1 MMAHLNE
8 QAVDLLQPKH
18 QIVAE
23 SYAMRELL
31 QFVQRVA
38 VSKASAFLIEGE
50 NGTGK
55 DLVARLLHEQ
65 SQRHAG
71 PFLAINCS
79 AIPETLLESELFG
92 YEKGA
97 FTDARGQKRGLFEL
111 ADQGTLFLDEIG
123 TIAQSLQAKLLRV
136 LENQAFRRLG
146 GLHEIEV
153 DIRIIAATNVSLH
166 RAVMRR
172 TFRQDLYYRLNI
184 IRIDIPPLRE
194 RLEDVLPLTHFFVS
208 HYNQKFGC
216 DIRGV
221 TDEAG
226 SILLA
231 HRWPG
236 NVRELRNAIER
247 AMILEDTERI
257 HPQSLPA
264 EVRDGSGPE
273 RMASSLSAASD
284 EQGFSLRSQERRLVI
299 QALEKTQWNQTQAAN
314 LLRISR
320 DALRYKMKKFRLS
333 RIMNPG
339 LPVLE

>member
-1 MMAHLNE
+1 MANLNE
-8 QAVDLLQPKH
+8 QARDLLPPH

-23 SYAMRELL
+23 SQAMRELL

-38 VSKASAFLIEGE
+38 LSKASAFLVEGE

-55 DLVARLLHEQ
+55 DLVARMLHDL
-65 SQRHAG
+65 SPRRAG

-111 ADQGTLFLDEIG
+111 ANQGTLFLDEIG
-123 TIAQSLQAKLLRV
+123 TIAQPLQAKLLRV

-146 GLHEIEV
+146 GLQELEV

-166 RAVMRR
+166 RAVLRR
-172 TFRQDLYYRLNI
+172 AFRQDLYYRLNI
-184 IRIDIPPLRE
+184 IQVNIPPLRE

-208 HYNQKFGC
+208 HYNHKFHC

-221 TDEAG
+221 TDEAS

-231 HRWPG
+231 HHWPG

-257 HPQSLPA
+257 RPQSLPA
-264 EVRDGSGPE
+264 EVRDGSCPGKEP
-273 RMASSLSAASD
+273 SSLTPGAFN
-284 EQGFSLRSQERRLVI
+284 EQSFSLRSHERRLVI
-299 QALEKTQWNQTQAAN
+299 QALEKTEWNQTQAAN

-320 DALRYKMKKFRLS
+320 DALRYKMKKFRLL
-333 RIMNPG
+333 RIANQE
-339 LPVLE
+339 LPSLE